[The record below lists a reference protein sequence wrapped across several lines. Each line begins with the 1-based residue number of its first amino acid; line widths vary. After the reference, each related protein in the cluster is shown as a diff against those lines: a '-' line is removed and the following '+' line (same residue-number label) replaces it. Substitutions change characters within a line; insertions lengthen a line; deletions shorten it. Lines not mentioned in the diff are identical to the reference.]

1 MEKKLLYD
9 KKLLNSI
16 HMILILIFIFLS
28 LQLIQTWV
36 GIIAGII
43 ATIWFIYQFVS
54 TIMRDIRNRKDRK
67 KINYNI
73 QFPVLT
79 DTLCLILSL
88 QRPSSS

>member
-67 KINYNI
+67 KNK
-73 QFPVLT
+73 L
-79 DTLCLILSL
+79 
-88 QRPSSS
+88 

>member
-1 MEKKLLYD
+1 
-9 KKLLNSI
+9 
-16 HMILILIFIFLS
+16 MILILIFIFLS

>member
-73 QFPVLT
+73 QFPILT

>member
-1 MEKKLLYD
+1 MEKKLLCD

-67 KINYNI
+67 KNK
-73 QFPVLT
+73 L
-79 DTLCLILSL
+79 
-88 QRPSSS
+88 

>member
-1 MEKKLLYD
+1 
-9 KKLLNSI
+9 
-16 HMILILIFIFLS
+16 MILILIFIFLS

-73 QFPVLT
+73 QFPILT